1 MIHISSTPPPHT
13 RSDPPNA
20 PDASGGGNDHD
31 HTHHRSGWPIVSAAG
46 AATLYVGFAFLA
58 LAFGVGTV
66 PALLGLAVAVLGGG
80 LLITGLFGWLRQA
93 FLRHQDRSVAD
104 PEARRAYVTTMILFL
119 ATDLGTFGA
128 GFIYYAFVRVG
139 TWPPA
144 DLPPLLGSL
153 VAVNTTLL
161 LVSSVTFHVAHGFLE
176 RGRSRAFLG
185 LLGLTVLLG
194 VVFLAGQALEY
205 YEFLVHEGFSITD
218 GVFASAFY
226 GLTALHGLHV
236 ALGVVLL
243 SIVFVR
249 GAQGQYGPERDTS
262 VATVGLYWHFVDAV
276 WLFLVAT
283 LYVGAVVSV

>member
-1 MIHISSTPPPHT
+1 MTSTPPPHA
-13 RSDPPNA
+13 RSDPPNT
-20 PDASGGGNDHD
+20 PDTSGDGDGDDHA
-31 HTHHRSGWPIVSAAG
+31 HHRSGWPIVSAAG
-46 AATLYVGFAFLA
+46 AAVLYVGFALLA
-58 LAFGVGTV
+58 LAFGVETV
-66 PALLGLAVAVLGGG
+66 PAFLGFAVALLGGG
-80 LLITGLFGWLRQA
+80 LLLTGLFGWLRQA

-104 PEARRAYVTTMILFL
+104 PEARRTYVTTMILFL

-128 GFIYYAFVRVG
+128 GFIYYVFVRVG

-153 VAVNTTLL
+153 VAINTALL
-161 LVSSVTFHVAHGFLE
+161 LVSSVTFHFAHDFLE
-176 RGRSRAFLG
+176 RGRDRAFLG

-205 YEFLVHEGFSITD
+205 YEFVVHEGFSITD

-226 GLTALHGLHV
+226 GLTGLHGLHV

-243 SIVFVR
+243 SIVLVR
-249 GAQGQYGPERDTS
+249 GARGQYAPERDTS